1 MKKRSTRQT
10 DDLRPEYDFDYSKS
24 RPNPYAARLRAT
36 ARHSTNDVVLVS
48 LEPDVAKAFP
58 SAKAVNGALRAAMKK
73 AKRPVKAKAR
83 PKATLR
89 SSAA

>member
-1 MKKRSTRQT
+1 MKKRSTRQS
-10 DDLRPEYDFDYSKS
+10 DDLRPEYDFDYLKS
-24 RPNPYAARLRAT
+24 RPNLYAARLRGT
-36 ARHSTNDVVLVS
+36 ARHSTNDVVSVS

-73 AKRPVKAKAR
+73 AKPLKTKVR

>member
-1 MKKRSTRQT
+1 MNKRSTRQS
-10 DDLRPEYDFDYSKS
+10 DDLRPEYDFDYAKS
-24 RPNPYAARLRAT
+24 RPNPYAARLRAA

-73 AKRPVKAKAR
+73 AKRPLRTKAR
-83 PKATLR
+83 PKAALR

>member
-1 MKKRSTRQT
+1 MKKRSTRQS
-10 DDLRPEYDFDYSKS
+10 DDLRPEYDFDYAKS
-24 RPNPYAARLRAT
+24 RPNPYAARLLAA

-58 SAKAVNGALRAAMKK
+58 SAKAVNGALRAAMKQ
-73 AKRPVKAKAR
+73 AKRPLKTKAR
-83 PKATLR
+83 PKAAVR